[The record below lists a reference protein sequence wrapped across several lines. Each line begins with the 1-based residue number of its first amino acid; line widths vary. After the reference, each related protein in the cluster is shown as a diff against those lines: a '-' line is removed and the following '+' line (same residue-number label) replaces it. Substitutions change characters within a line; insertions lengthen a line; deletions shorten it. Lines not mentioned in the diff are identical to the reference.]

1 MTQADKT
8 KFQSKFKRGVSLIH
22 SFDKS
27 LYYSVQ
33 CDCGDQECGSIVE
46 IMVDDEFKLIEMHFY
61 KDVHF
66 DFWRYPDDNDL
77 WLKEGFINF
86 IKDLYC
92 NKLINGTK
100 RFLYRWKKALILG
113 FTGEIKLHGDF
124 VLLDLDHI
132 DNFIEALKE
141 GRDYCVEVKK
151 EKEPSIVDDRKI
163 WGNPGLSGITGVE
176 FDKQNPRIINSGTVT
191 YTAQDLEELG
201 KKLENNTNKETISK
215 TIEFLQKCKPL
226 LDDKLIEE
234 YYIIMDKLTL
244 LLAKLVK

>member
-1 MTQADKT
+1 MDTNNN
-8 KFQSKFKRGVSLIH
+8 FQSKLSRGASLIH
-22 SFDKS
+22 KFDTS

-33 CDCGDQECGSIVE
+33 CDCGDAECGSIVE
-46 IMVDDEFKLIEMHFY
+46 IMVDDEFKLIELHFY
-61 KDVHF
+61 KDVQF
-66 DFWRYPDDNDL
+66 DSWRYPDDTDL

-86 IKDLYC
+86 IKDLYY

-151 EKEPSIVDDRKI
+151 ENETIPIVENKPLRGQSQLGSIADDKKA
-163 WGNPGLSGITGVE
+163 WGNPGT
-176 FDKQNPRIINSGTVT
+176 
-191 YTAQDLEELG
+191 
-201 KKLENNTNKETISK
+201 
-215 TIEFLQKCKPL
+215 
-226 LDDKLIEE
+226 
-234 YYIIMDKLTL
+234 
-244 LLAKLVK
+244 